1 VAVRSGRKLQAQKT
15 KNSSKKLLQVNNTN
29 RDFGKYTQQPNS
41 LIWNLTKN
49 FVQFAKNPNKRA
61 TKIIY
66 CCKNQIYVL

>member
-1 VAVRSGRKLQAQKT
+1 VAVRSGRKLQAKKT

-49 FVQFAKNPNKRA
+49 FVQFAKNLNKRA
-61 TKIIY
+61 TKII
-66 CCKNQIYVL
+66 